1 MLKALEDD
9 PTVFEYDSLYDD
21 MQEQKKRAD
30 PRLVKKDKSV
40 CSKALRFNQTPFGPV
55 IVWAYFFKV
64 PVAINL
70 SPGKRV
76 EINFIYLY
84 MNM

>member
-30 PRLVKKDKSV
+30 PRLVKKDKNV
-40 CSKALRFNQTPFGPV
+40 CH
-55 IVWAYFFKV
+55 I
-64 PVAINL
+64 
-70 SPGKRV
+70 
-76 EINFIYLY
+76 FILTYL
-84 MNM
+84 